1 MTIEQKKEQL
11 SNRYLGI
18 LAANRGFVIEKPELD
33 LGVDYQ
39 LKKTYTY
46 TMPNGKTR
54 FQYDSRYIDIQLKA
68 TTENQVIIQ
77 PGMVRYDLEAKN
89 YNDLVERQTNGVA
102 PLVLILFVLP
112 DLPADWVDLHVTEL
126 RLRRNAYWYQPPA
139 GSVQT
144 ANQNTIRIDIPI
156 ANRLDIDCCVSLHQ
170 QFYP

>member
-39 LKKTYTY
+39 LKRTYTY

-54 FQYDSRYIDIQLKA
+54 FQYDSRYIDVQLKA
-68 TTENQVIIQ
+68 TTENQVILQ
-77 PGMVRYDLEAKN
+77 PGLVRYDLEAKN
-89 YNDLVERQTNGVA
+89 FNDLVERQLNGVA
-102 PLVLILFVLP
+102 PLILILFVLP
-112 DLPADWVDLHVTEL
+112 DLDTDWVDLDHTEL

-144 ANQNTIRIDIPI
+144 TNQHTIRIDIPV
-156 ANRLDIDCCVSLHQ
+156 ANRLDMDCCINLHQ